1 MIGPELLALKK
12 RKRRRDDESEEAE
25 AEMKKKKFD
34 QLKSLIA
41 FRFLSSL
48 ILEGAS
54 FLGTGPIVRVGNKH
68 RNRSM
73 IINWS
78 YELDDAMFN
87 RQFRL
92 CREDFFYVLFKI
104 ETGLTKN
111 EKKAINSSGSLVSPY
126 IMLMITLR
134 ILAGASY
141 LDMIHYQVHVDSVCD
156 IVWRTVNEIHDKINN
171 IKKPEN
177 ENDCKALAEVWSEI
191 QVKRWGTVL
200 TAGTILAG
208 DGLVIEIAQ
217 PTVKCLRG
225 RPISIFRNRK
235 QLWGLIVQAFCDA
248 STKFHVANLE
258 NCRKFLRTYLTHL
271 NFQSQFPLNDCES
284 ILQIRFQS
292 LLLHHLT
299 PKLPDHPLCHHQ
311 RRC

>member
-54 FLGTGPIVRVGNKH
+54 FLGTGPVVRVGNKR

-92 CREDFFYVLFKI
+92 CREDFFYILFKI

-111 EKKAINSSGSLVSPY
+111 EKKAISSSGSLVSPY
-126 IMLMITLR
+126 IMLM
-134 ILAGASY
+134 
-141 LDMIHYQVHVDSVCD
+141 
-156 IVWRTVNEIHDKINN
+156 NN
-171 IKKPEN
+171 FKN
-177 ENDCKALAEVWSEI
+177 SSW
-191 QVKRWGTVL
+191 
-200 TAGTILAG
+200 
-208 DGLVIEIAQ
+208 GLVFGYDTLSSA
-217 PTVKCLRG
+217 R
-225 RPISIFRNRK
+225 
-235 QLWGLIVQAFCDA
+235 
-248 STKFHVANLE
+248 
-258 NCRKFLRTYLTHL
+258 
-271 NFQSQFPLNDCES
+271 
-284 ILQIRFQS
+284 
-292 LLLHHLT
+292 
-299 PKLPDHPLCHHQ
+299 
-311 RRC
+311 